1 MNMNKTLTIA
11 AIVLV
16 AVVMGMSA
24 VAPVVL
30 QQADAR
36 PGPNLSPVACA
47 HLSDISNQPPAIQH
61 LIDDH
66 CVTGSI

>member
-16 AVVMGMSA
+16 AVIMGMSA

-36 PGPNLSPVACA
+36 PGPDLPAAACDR
-47 HLSDISNQPPAIQH
+47 LSDIPNPPPAIDH
-61 LIDDH
+61 LIDKH
-66 CVTGSI
+66 CNII